1 MQVNFQP
8 LQILSRLMA
17 VFVVALPLAGL
28 QLALDDYERQ
38 AIPKMTHQEL
48 VAFVEEVHAASY
60 LGAYFR
66 TAIVMLILVAAV
78 EAVAFVIRLIVVFF
92 SAGKPPFARQDEF
105 VSARV
110 NAYP

>member
-60 LGAYFR
+60 LGA
-66 TAIVMLILVAAV
+66 TVKGSCAI
-78 EAVAFVIRLIVVFF
+78 FVYKREK
-92 SAGKPPFARQDEF
+92 AK
-105 VSARV
+105 
-110 NAYP
+110 